1 MRFLTE
7 NCPQTT
13 VILQFLNIGSWQT
26 RIWRSDDPFLSKVV
40 VGIANTI
47 TRAVLTLGMKLAM
60 EYNQMERGVG
70 LVRALGQG
78 STDYFHLDPC

>member
-1 MRFLTE
+1 MIHIE
-7 NCPQTT
+7 
-13 VILQFLNIGSWQT
+13 
-26 RIWRSDDPFLSKVV
+26 SKIV

-47 TRAVLTLGMKLAM
+47 TRAVLTVGMKLAM

-78 STDYFHLDPC
+78 STDTRKIPDLKGNSSGRQLLLM

>member
-1 MRFLTE
+1 MDLGKQGFGGPT
-7 NCPQTT
+7 
-13 VILQFLNIGSWQT
+13 IH
-26 RIWRSDDPFLSKVV
+26 FLSKVV

>member
-1 MRFLTE
+1 MIHIE
-7 NCPQTT
+7 
-13 VILQFLNIGSWQT
+13 
-26 RIWRSDDPFLSKVV
+26 SKIV

-47 TRAVLTLGMKLAM
+47 TRAVLTVGMKLAM

-78 STDYFHLDPC
+78 STDTR

>member
-1 MRFLTE
+1 MNT
-7 NCPQTT
+7 
-13 VILQFLNIGSWQT
+13 LNFGKQGYGGPTIHSE
-26 RIWRSDDPFLSKVV
+26 SKIV

-47 TRAVLTLGMKLAM
+47 TRAILTLGMKLAM

-78 STDYFHLDPC
+78 STDIINLTRCWALPAIPI

>member
-1 MRFLTE
+1 M
-7 NCPQTT
+7 
-13 VILQFLNIGSWQT
+13 
-26 RIWRSDDPFLSKVV
+26 
-40 VGIANTI
+40 GIANTI

-78 STDYFHLDPC
+78 SKDYFHLDPC

>member
-1 MRFLTE
+1 MNFGKQGFGGPT
-7 NCPQTT
+7 
-13 VILQFLNIGSWQT
+13 IHY
-26 RIWRSDDPFLSKVV
+26 LSKIV

-78 STDYFHLDPC
+78 FTDHSSQVNK

>member
-1 MRFLTE
+1 MIHIE
-7 NCPQTT
+7 
-13 VILQFLNIGSWQT
+13 
-26 RIWRSDDPFLSKVV
+26 SKIV

-47 TRAVLTLGMKLAM
+47 TRAVLTVGMKLAM

-78 STDYFHLDPC
+78 STDMRKIPNLKCNSSGRWLLLIYSPENPIRTTNPNCGQC

>member
-1 MRFLTE
+1 MIHIE
-7 NCPQTT
+7 
-13 VILQFLNIGSWQT
+13 
-26 RIWRSDDPFLSKVV
+26 SKIV

-47 TRAVLTLGMKLAM
+47 TRAVLTVGMKLAM

-78 STDYFHLDPC
+78 STDTRKIPDLKGNSSGPRLRLM